1 MGDFEDVEAIAE
13 KLEMNS
19 REAARYELHKE
30 GIKKYSIRA
39 NFWRFWNIIFQVIFF
54 WNIVALALELA
65 EVYSGNTVPSINPF
79 FEGVNSLTAGV
90 TFWFGIFSAF
100 AFFLMIYTGIVRGK
114 WEGKLTRASAYCL
127 SFLSNIEHREFMEL
141 EEKVRDDAKAK
152 ALKEKIQTQE
162 AKGII
167 EANLQIA
174 RKKGELLRACKAG
187 KITRAKY
194 EAEIR
199 TIDLQ
204 NKKK

>member
-13 KLEMNS
+13 NLEMNE

-79 FEGVNSLTAGV
+79 FEGLTSLTAGV

-114 WEGKLTRASAYCL
+114 WEGKLTRASAYAL
-127 SFLSNIEHREFMEL
+127 SFLSNIEHREYMAL
-141 EEKVRDDAKAK
+141 VEKKLDEQKAK
-152 ALKEKIQTQE
+152 ALKEQKQAQE
-162 AKGII
+162 AKKII
-167 EANLQIA
+167 EANQEMA
-174 RKKGELLRACKAG
+174 KKKSEIMKAYKDG
-187 KITRAKY
+187 KI
-194 EAEIR
+194 
-199 TIDLQ
+199 
-204 NKKK
+204 NKKQYDLNIRMIDNQHKKK

>member
-13 KLEMNS
+13 NLEMNE

-79 FEGVNSLTAGV
+79 FEGLNSLTAGV

-114 WEGKLTRASAYCL
+114 WEGKLTRSTAYAL
-127 SFLSNIEHREFMEL
+127 SFLSNIEHREYMEL
-141 EEKVRDDAKAK
+141 EEKGRAERKAK
-152 ALKEKIQTQE
+152 ALKEQRQVQD
-162 AKGII
+162 AKKII
-167 EANLQIA
+167 ETNLEIA
-174 RKKGELLRACKAG
+174 KKKSALLKTFKEG
-187 KITRAKY
+187 KITRSKY
-194 EAEIR
+194 EADIKA
-199 TIDLQ
+199 IDLQ
-204 NKKK
+204 YKKK